1 MAAEYQTPDWR
12 VVDYQPFCLDEAIMD
27 RSSQRPLW
35 IRGPR
40 PERLDPGAYFV
51 CLGAAQTFGRFCE
64 RPFPTI
70 LQERL
75 GMPVLNISHG
85 GAGPAFFCGDNE
97 RLLQYLNNARFVI
110 VQVMSGRSDSNSLFV
125 SDGVG
130 YFRRRS
136 DGRPLSSDEAFA
148 ELLVTQTRACVARIV
163 EETRES
169 WRSSY
174 RQLLA
179 NIVPRKI
186 LFWFATRTPHYRQGW
201 QDVQALFG
209 PFPQLV
215 NAAMIADVRREC
227 DRYVECVTGR
237 GLPQPLIDRF
247 TGLQTTVSDLWT
259 SRPWTENWYYPSP
272 EMHVAAACALEPVCQ
287 AVSDPRP
294 GHAVPHRSSRGWLS
308 PWRKRRSSA
317 V

>member
-12 VVDYQPFCLDEAIMD
+12 VVDYQPFCLDEAVMD
-27 RSSQRPLW
+27 RSTQRPLW

-40 PERLDPGAYFV
+40 PERLDPGAYFI

-75 GMPVLNISHG
+75 GIPVLNISHG

-97 RLLQYLNNARFVI
+97 RLLQYLNNARFVV
-110 VQVMSGRSDSNSLFV
+110 VQVMSGRSDSNSLFE

-130 YFRRRS
+130 FFKRRS
-136 DGRPLSSDEAFA
+136 DGRSLSSDEAFA
-148 ELLVTQTRACVARIV
+148 ELLQTQTRAVVERSV
-163 EETRES
+163 EETREC
-169 WRSSY
+169 WGSSY
-174 RQLLA
+174 RRLLA
-179 NIVPRKI
+179 GIVPRKI

-215 NAAMIADVRREC
+215 NATMVADVRREC
-227 DRYVECVTGR
+227 DQYVECVTNR
-237 GLPQPLIDRF
+237 GLPQLLVDRF
-247 TGLQTTVSDLWT
+247 TGLQTAVSDPWT
-259 SRPWTENWYYPSP
+259 SRPWAENWYYPSP
-272 EMHVAAACALEPVCQ
+272 EMHEDAARVLEPACR
-287 AVSDPRP
+287 ALDDPRP
-294 GHAVPHRSSRGWLS
+294 RRFVSRHSWL
-308 PWRKRRSSA
+308 RL
-317 V
+317 